1 MNKNDIKRRLESSNI
16 RLHQDL
22 QEEASSMQNWL
33 DLIKDGIMPYSV
45 DVFEKHTFTMAL
57 LMKRIDTQR
66 LVINMIDLNSDRQF
80 I

>member
-1 MNKNDIKRRLESSNI
+1 
-16 RLHQDL
+16 
-22 QEEASSMQNWL
+22 MQNWL